1 MAVVSLTNDN
11 FQDNI
16 KNLAV
21 VDFYAEW
28 CGPCKMLKPILEQL
42 SDEFDNII
50 FGKINVEDAPDLAK
64 EFNVMAVP
72 TIVFI
77 SGGKAVETM
86 VGFTSENTIKD
97 SIKKLQEAK

>member
-1 MAVVSLTNDN
+1 MAVVSLTSDN